1 MTSPLTLLPP
11 LVSISPTQAKTFLG
25 TQAYMSPERLQGEPY
40 DISSDLWSLGLT
52 LVEAATGKWPFP
64 ECSDKLIEFMMQVR
78 VMGQGCGKCVR
89 RVWEMREAAV

>member
-1 MTSPLTLLPP
+1 
-11 LVSISPTQAKTFLG
+11 
-25 TQAYMSPERLQGEPY
+25 MSPERLQGEPY

-78 VMGQGCGKCVR
+78 VMG
-89 RVWEMREAAV
+89 

>member
-1 MTSPLTLLPP
+1 
-11 LVSISPTQAKTFLG
+11 
-25 TQAYMSPERLQGEPY
+25 MSPERLQGEPY

-78 VMGQGCGKCVR
+78 VWCKRCGKSVR
-89 RVWEMREAAV
+89 MVWEMREAAVERALGLTLVEAATGKVALPRAQ